1 MESFFQFVYRATGI
15 SPSFQLKLIYSAGV
29 LVGLTLIRLLL
40 LKLIESKVEN
50 ARRRYVLKKIASY
63 TISVA
68 GMLALLRIWLK
79 SFGQLGTFLG
89 LLSAG
94 IAIALKDPLANIAG
108 WLFILIRQP
117 FSIGDRIEIGNNRG
131 DVIDIRLFQ
140 FSLME
145 VGNWV
150 EGDQPTGRI
159 IHIPNGKIFTEPLA
173 NYTQEFEYI
182 WDEIPVLITFESDWK
197 KAKEILLKAAES
209 ILPAELP
216 GSEPVSSKF
225 MMKSLSFRPQIYT
238 SIRESGILLTLRY
251 PCHPDRRRELRHRIW
266 EFILEAFER
275 EVSVNFAYPT
285 SRVLLE
291 EEN

>member
-1 MESFFQFVYRATGI
+1 MESLFQFVYRTTGI
-15 SPSFQLKLIYSAGV
+15 SPSFQLKLLYSVGV
-29 LVGLTLIRLLL
+29 IATLVLLRLLL
-40 LKLIESKVEN
+40 LKLVESRVEN
-50 ARRRYVLKKIASY
+50 VRRRYVLKKIASY
-63 TISVA
+63 TVSVA
-68 GMLALLRIWLK
+68 GILALLRIWLK

-117 FSIGDRIEIGNNRG
+117 FSIGDRIEIGSNRG

-145 VGNWV
+145 VGHWV

-182 WDEIPVLITFESDWK
+182 WDEIPVLIT
-197 KAKEILLKAAES
+197 
-209 ILPAELP
+209 
-216 GSEPVSSKF
+216 
-225 MMKSLSFRPQIYT
+225 
-238 SIRESGILLTLRY
+238 
-251 PCHPDRRRELRHRIW
+251 
-266 EFILEAFER
+266 
-275 EVSVNFAYPT
+275 
-285 SRVLLE
+285 
-291 EEN
+291 